1 MKVSGKVYLLKATGH
16 PWFKVG
22 KSIKSTK
29 RLRWL
34 YTQLPFE
41 VELIHAIDTDN
52 IGAVEDH
59 FKRHFAAKRIRG
71 EWFDLTPGDV
81 ETFKGYVCPLPK
93 SARPA
98 AERMAAMMRQL
109 GI

>member
-16 PWFKVG
+16 PWYKVG

-59 FKRHFAAKRIRG
+59 FKRLFRSKRIRG
-71 EWFDLTPGDV
+71 EWYNLSADEVEIFCNYAPLVAPG
-81 ETFKGYVCPLPK
+81 PLGLLLEL
-93 SARPA
+93 RRRVA
-98 AERMAAMMRQL
+98 A
-109 GI
+109 